1 MAATRVYFEQG
12 AKSVFAVAL
21 DWPGWARRAG
31 TSDLALDAL
40 EAYRARYQRIVG
52 GAQIGEAFEIIG
64 TVPGSATT
72 DYGAPSESGPWD
84 DVPLTAPER
93 TRQVGILTTSWGYFD
108 DIVAHAPAELR
119 KGPRGGGRDRDKM
132 VNHVREAERAYSSKI
147 GTKIPVR
154 TPWTEQREAIV
165 ATLQSGESTGGWTT
179 RYAIRRIAWH
189 VVDHAWE
196 IEDKRS

>member
-12 AKSVFAVAL
+12 AKSFFAVAL

-31 TSDLALDAL
+31 TLDLALDAL
-40 EAYRARYQRIVG
+40 DAYRARYQRIVG
-52 GAQIGEAFEIIG
+52 GAKIGAAFEIIG

-84 DVPLTAPER
+84 GAPMTAPER
-93 TRQVGILTTSWGYFD
+93 TRHVGILTTTWAYFD

-132 VNHVREAERAYSSKI
+132 VDHVREAERAYSSKI
-147 GTKIPVR
+147 GTKIPAR
-154 TPWTEQREAIV
+154 TPWTEQREAIG
-165 ATLQSGESTGGWTT
+165 ATLLSGASTGGWTT

-189 VVDHAWE
+189 VVDHSWE
-196 IEDKRS
+196 IEDKSS